1 MDRTVKK
8 WLFDILLSI
17 ERIDTFI
24 GSPKLFDN
32 YQNNIQLQQAVER
45 NLEIIGEAMSKI
57 LNRFPEI
64 AITQARKIVDTRNKI
79 IHGYDEIEPENI
91 WAIIINHL
99 PVLKQEVEKLLTETE
114 KED

>member
-32 YQNNIQLQQAVER
+32 YQNNIQR
-45 NLEIIGEAMSKI
+45 
-57 LNRFPEI
+57 
-64 AITQARKIVDTRNKI
+64 
-79 IHGYDEIEPENI
+79 
-91 WAIIINHL
+91 IN
-99 PVLKQEVEKLLTETE
+99 
-114 KED
+114 